1 MQFADVKKV
10 VSRKKNTRI
19 ESVRISVTGA
29 GEGQTRTMTSPIKV
43 NGIPLTEEEF
53 KDLIYEI
60 DVTFYWVDTKTL
72 LHIKDEVYKI
82 IP

>member
-1 MQFADVKKV
+1 
-10 VSRKKNTRI
+10 
-19 ESVRISVTGA
+19 
-29 GEGQTRTMTSPIKV
+29 MTSPIKV